1 VITVP
6 DHEKNGNPGAMNGS
20 SMPKPRVV
28 VVCGPTG
35 IGKTR
40 LSMALANRFN
50 GGIVS
55 ADSMQIYRHMN
66 IGTAKPD
73 AAQQAAAPHYMIDV
87 ADPDES
93 YDAARYAREAQEAVA
108 SLEQQGQLP
117 LIIGGTGLYIKA
129 LLYGLF
135 DAAPSSPRL
144 REKLRNAAAQKG
156 TPILQERLA
165 ACDAKA
171 AERIHPND
179 AYRIIRALE
188 VHALTGRPISEYQHD
203 HGFAN
208 AHYCFLKIGLYMDRQ
223 ALYAQINQRVEQMV
237 ADGLLQE
244 VRSLLEMGYDPEL
257 KSMQSL
263 GYRHMTAY
271 LQGRLG
277 WNEALDQMKKDTR
290 RYAKRQLVWFR
301 KDPDLFWMGPDSVE
315 EACGRVRE
323 FLRQPE

>member
-1 VITVP
+1 
-6 DHEKNGNPGAMNGS
+6 MNSS

-73 AAQQAAAPHYMIDV
+73 AAKQAAAPHYMIDV
-87 ADPDES
+87 ADPDEA

-108 SLEQQGQLP
+108 NLKQQGRLP

-144 REKLRNAAAQKG
+144 REKLRNEAAQKG
-156 TPILQERLA
+156 TRILHERLA

-171 AERIHPND
+171 AGRIHPND
-179 AYRIIRALE
+179 AHRIIRALE

-237 ADGLLQE
+237 AEGLLRE
-244 VRSLLEMGYDPEL
+244 VRSLQEMGYDPEL

-271 LQGRLG
+271 LQGCLD
-277 WNEALDQMKKDTR
+277 WNEAIDQMKKDTR

-301 KDPDLFWMGPDSVE
+301 KDPDVFWMGPDSVE
-315 EACGRVRE
+315 EACRRVRA
-323 FLRQPE
+323 FLKQPE

>member
-1 VITVP
+1 MITVP

-73 AAQQAAAPHYMIDV
+73 ADQQAAAPHYMIDV
-87 ADPDES
+87 ADPDEA
-93 YDAARYAREAQEAVA
+93 YDAARYAREAQEAIA
-108 SLEQQGQLP
+108 SLEQQGRLP

-144 REKLRNAAAQKG
+144 REKLRNEAAQKG
-156 TPILQERLA
+156 TRILHERLA

-171 AERIHPND
+171 AGRIHPND

-208 AHYCFLKIGLYMDRQ
+208 ARYCFLKIGLYMDRQ

-237 ADGLLQE
+237 AEGLLRE
-244 VRSLLEMGYDPEL
+244 VRSLQEMGYDPEL

-271 LQGRLG
+271 LQGCLD
-277 WNEALDQMKKDTR
+277 WNEAIDQMKKDTR

-301 KDPDLFWMGPDSVE
+301 KDPDVFWMGPDSVE
-315 EACGRVRE
+315 EACRRVWA